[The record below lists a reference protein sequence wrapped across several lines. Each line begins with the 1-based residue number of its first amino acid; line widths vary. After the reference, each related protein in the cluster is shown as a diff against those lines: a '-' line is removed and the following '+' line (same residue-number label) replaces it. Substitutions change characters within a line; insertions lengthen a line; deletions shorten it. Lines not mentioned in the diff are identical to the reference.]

1 MAQCRSC
8 QAEIRWVKQ
17 KSGKMMPVNP
27 TAVWMGDPEGGK
39 RYEPGTSHFATCPN
53 AADHRQ
59 DTRERLQEGM
69 EDRRGR

>member
-1 MAQCRSC
+1 MADCRSC
-8 QAEIRWVKQ
+8 GAPIRWVRQ

-27 TAVWMGDPEGGK
+27 QAEYMGEK

-59 DTRERLQEGM
+59 DNRQRLQEDM
-69 EDRRGR
+69 EDQRG

>member
-8 QAEIRWVKQ
+8 QADIRWVKQ

-27 TAVWMGDPEGGK
+27 KAEYVGEK
-39 RYEPGTSHFATCPN
+39 RYESGTSHFATCPN

-59 DTRERLQEGM
+59 ETRETLQEGM
-69 EDRRGR
+69 EGSRG